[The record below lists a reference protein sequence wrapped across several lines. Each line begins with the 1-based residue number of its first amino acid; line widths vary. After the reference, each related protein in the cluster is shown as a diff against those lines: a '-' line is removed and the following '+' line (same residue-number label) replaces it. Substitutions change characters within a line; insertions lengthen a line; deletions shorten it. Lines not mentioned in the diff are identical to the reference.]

1 MLVHAKV
8 EQGQSILVQETFDP
22 AWQATEGGQ
31 NLAVHRDAMGFMLID
46 APPGDG
52 DLRLE
57 FVTPIENRVGRIATF
72 VTLLL
77 LLTMVLFGRRWEP
90 LV

>member
-8 EQGQSILVQETFDP
+8 EPGQSIVVQETFDP
-22 AWQATEGGQ
+22 AWQATEGGR
-31 NLAVHRDAMGFMLID
+31 NLAIHRDAMGFMLID

-57 FVTPIENRVGRIATF
+57 FVTPLENRVGRMVTL

-77 LLTMVLFGRRWEP
+77 LLAMALFRRRWEP